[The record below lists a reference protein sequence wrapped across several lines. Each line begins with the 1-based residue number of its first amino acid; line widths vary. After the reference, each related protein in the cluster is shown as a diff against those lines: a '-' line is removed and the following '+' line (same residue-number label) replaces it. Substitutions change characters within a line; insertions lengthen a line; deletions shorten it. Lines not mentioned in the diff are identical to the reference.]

1 MTEIELIE
9 KAAKKE
15 IERVSS
21 VINEI
26 ELADPKGNSLLQMAK
41 YYFADGK
48 HFLGEGKFLEAF
60 EAAIIVWAY
69 LDAGLHM
76 KVFTLN
82 NPEKGKVFTV

>member
-1 MTEIELIE
+1 MTGDDIQ

-26 ELADPKGNSLLQMAK
+26 ELSDPKGNPLLEMAR

-48 HFLGEGKFLEAF
+48 RFLQDGKFLEAF

-69 LDAGLHM
+69 LDAGLHL
-76 KVFTLN
+76 KVFGLKDE
-82 NPEKGKVFTV
+82 EKKGIFTA